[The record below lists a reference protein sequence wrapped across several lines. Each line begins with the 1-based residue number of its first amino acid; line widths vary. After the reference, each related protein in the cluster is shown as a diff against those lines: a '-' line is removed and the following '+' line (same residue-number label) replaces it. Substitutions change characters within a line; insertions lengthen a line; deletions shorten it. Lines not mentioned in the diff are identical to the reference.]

1 MSRQSRTR
9 EETKQATRVALI
21 NAGITE
27 FAHHGFEVSLD
38 AICARAKL
46 TRGAFYVHFA
56 DRDAF
61 IVAVMQHVLG
71 GFVTALTGPAAP
83 VGGAAP
89 VQSGASLG
97 RGRAVDPSGLGPSLD
112 LATSIRLFI
121 AAIRSRAPVV
131 SGGAGLRFHHVLEA
145 CRRSKAIGNT
155 YRGVVAV
162 ARSTIV
168 AAIIRDRA
176 AGKVHRDRD
185 PDGLAD
191 LMVAIALGMLAVNE
205 LDLPV
210 DLDRLEAA
218 MLGVLT

>member
-1 MSRQSRTR
+1 MPRQPRAR

-71 GFVTALTGPAAP
+71 GFVTALTGPAA
-83 VGGAAP
+83 
-89 VQSGASLG
+89 
-97 RGRAVDPSGLGPSLD
+97 SLD

-121 AAIRSRAPVV
+121 AAVRSHAPVV
-131 SGGAGLRFHHVLEA
+131 SGGTGLRFHHVLEA
-145 CRRSKAIGNT
+145 CRRSKSIGNT

-176 AGKVHRDRD
+176 AGKIHRDRD

-191 LMVAIALGMLAVNE
+191 LMVVIALGMLAVNE

>member
-1 MSRQSRTR
+1 MSRQPRAR

-38 AICARAKL
+38 QICARAKL

-71 GFVTALTGPAAP
+71 GFVTALTGPTT
-83 VGGAAP
+83 
-89 VQSGASLG
+89 
-97 RGRAVDPSGLGPSLD
+97 SLD

-121 AAIRSRAPVV
+121 AAVRSRAPVV

>member
-1 MSRQSRTR
+1 MPRTR

-21 NAGITE
+21 HAGITE

-38 AICARAKL
+38 QISARAKL

-71 GFVTALTGPAAP
+71 GFVTALTGPAA
-83 VGGAAP
+83 
-89 VQSGASLG
+89 
-97 RGRAVDPSGLGPSLD
+97 SLD

-121 AAIRSRAPVV
+121 AAVRARAPVV
-131 SGGAGLRFHHVLEA
+131 TGGAGLRFHHVLEA

-155 YRGVVAV
+155 YRGVIAL
-162 ARSTIV
+162 ARSTLV
-168 AAIIRDRA
+168 AAITRDRA
-176 AGKVHRDRD
+176 AGKIRDDRD

-191 LMVAIALGMLAVNE
+191 LMIAIALGMLAVNE